1 MTSKIRTIP
10 FNRNPRFT
18 PDLSVDLLDAIER
31 AAYQTVEAMQ
41 TLGHE
46 AQKFDDLNLGEYLN
60 PDFCARF
67 GIEVP
72 AFVFADDSA
81 WNYLRTSIN
90 FLIVCAGKRGWLKPY
105 SQIESRRAWAEI
117 RGGY

>member
-18 PDLSVDLLDAIER
+18 PDLPADLLDSIEQ

-41 TLGHE
+41 ILGHE

-67 GIEVP
+67 GVEVP
-72 AFVFADDSA
+72 AAVFADDSA

-90 FLIVCAGKRGWLKPY
+90 FLIVCAGKRAWLKSY
-105 SQIESRRAWAEI
+105 GQIKSRQAWAVI
-117 RGGY
+117 RGRC